1 MNGPAAV
8 RPWRSGRVCGAALA
22 VLVALSG
29 CGRLDHLGKAPDF
42 APVDRSAELAAMAT
56 PEPLILG
63 AELAEDPVR
72 PGSLWRGSRHSLL
85 GDRRA
90 SRRGDI
96 MTVVVSIDEE
106 AEIENETERSR
117 TASEGLSVPALF
129 GLPQL
134 INRRLPDD
142 ATLDPA
148 VTADSRSTTS
158 GDGSVRRTE
167 EITLRVAATVI
178 EVLPN
183 GHLRI
188 EGSQE
193 IRVNFELRELL
204 ISGIVRPEDISRQNE
219 ITHDKIAAARISYG
233 GRGQLTDVQ
242 QPRLGQQVLDILL
255 PF

>member
-1 MNGPAAV
+1 MRAAPDPP
-8 RPWRSGRVCGAALA
+8 RPGRACATLVALLA
-22 VLVALSG
+22 ALSG
-29 CGRLDHLGKAPDF
+29 CGRLDHLGKPPEF
-42 APVDRSAELAAMAT
+42 APVGRSGELAAMVI
-56 PEPLILG
+56 PGPPILG
-63 AELAEDPVR
+63 AELAEEPVR
-72 PGSLWRGSRHSLL
+72 PGSLWRGSRYSLL

-90 SRRGDI
+90 NRRGDI
-96 MTVVVSIDEE
+96 LTVVVSIDEE

-134 INRRLPDD
+134 INRRLPDG

-148 VTADSRSTTS
+148 VTADSNSATS

-167 EITLRVAATVI
+167 EITLRVAATVV

-204 ISGIVRPEDISRQNE
+204 ISGVVRPEDITRQNE

-233 GRGQLTDVQ
+233 GRGQITDVQ

>member
-1 MNGPAAV
+1 MTAAV
-8 RPWRSGRVCGAALA
+8 SPGRRFAAGAALLA
-22 VLVALSG
+22 AMAG
-29 CGRLDHLGKAPDF
+29 CDRFDHLGRAPDF
-42 APVDRSAELAAMAT
+42 APVERSAELAAMVA
-56 PEPLILG
+56 PDPPMLG
-63 AELAEDPVR
+63 ADLAEEPVR
-72 PGSLWRGSRHSLL
+72 PGSLWRGSRQSLL

-90 SRRGDI
+90 NRRGDI
-96 MTVVVSIDEE
+96 LTVVVSIDEE

-117 TASEGLSVPALF
+117 TASERLSVPALF
-129 GLPQL
+129 GLPPI
-134 INRRLPDD
+134 INRGLPGG

-148 VTADSRSTTS
+148 VTAESRTTTA

-167 EITLRVAATVI
+167 AITLRVAATVL

-193 IRVNFELRELL
+193 IRVNFELRELH

-233 GRGQLTDVQ
+233 GRGQITDMQ
-242 QPRLGQQVLDILL
+242 QPRLGQQVLDMLL